1 MMRINNINKIS
12 TNFGN
17 RDVLICDENMRKYLV
32 SRGLFEIATT
42 IENNSL
48 KYVFLKTSQLQDII
62 KSYQ

>member
-32 SRGLFEIATT
+32 SKGLFEIATT